1 MKAKQVIHRAWL
13 ACFLLSVALLSFS
26 QTYSQV
32 ALAVALPFFV
42 ADTCV
47 LARFTLSRFEKRLY
61 SIVALFLALE
71 IVASLTSV
79 APLTSL
85 LALRKEWLFTLIPLS
100 LRAFRD
106 RDFHKYFFWTL
117 TASVTLIAT
126 YAAIQHYNGMT
137 PLRPGQPMIF
147 SPDGLYRVVG
157 NFHNPLTFGNYLVVV
172 SAFLIARGM
181 GAAKSVLSFATVSS
195 AVFGAV
201 VSFFTYKRGPAF
213 GLVCGW
219 VTLSVFQIRR
229 NRALVIGLTIGVVA
243 LGALLAPRFLER
255 VEDTVATEL
264 TNEDMTRWQY
274 SMRRTTIW
282 RTAGNIIID
291 KPLLGVGAGNFEEAY
306 KQHADSVVVA
316 FLSHAHND
324 ILNIAASSGIPACLV
339 YLFMWFYMFRELL
352 RSRKRSNPRAAGRVA
367 LSATVVASV
376 AFFAVALTEV
386 AFTKEVVRSALM
398 IFWGYGL
405 WGLESVEQRGAGEA
419 SSTIRA
425 T

>member
-1 MKAKQVIHRAWL
+1 MNIRQTVRHIWL
-13 ACFLLSVALLSFS
+13 VCFLFSVFLLSFS

-32 ALAVALPFFV
+32 FIALALPFFV
-42 ADTCV
+42 VDTCIFK
-47 LARFTLSRFEKRLY
+47 RITLSHFEKRLY
-61 SIVALFLALE
+61 GIIAVFLALE
-71 IVASLTSV
+71 ILASLSSV
-79 APLTSL
+79 APLKSV
-85 LALRKEWLFTLIPLS
+85 LALRKEWLFLLIPMS

-106 RDFHKYFFWTL
+106 HAFHRYFFGTL
-117 TASVTLIAT
+117 TASVALLAT

-172 SAFLIARGM
+172 SAFLITWGM
-181 GAAKSVLSFATVSS
+181 GATKGVLSFATVSS

-229 NRALVIGLTIGVVA
+229 NRALIIGLTVGVVA

-282 RTAGNIIID
+282 RTAVNIIAD

-324 ILNIAASSGIPACLV
+324 ILNIAASSGIPACLI
-339 YLFMWFYMFRELL
+339 YLFMWYYMFRELL
-352 RSRKRSNPRAAGRVA
+352 RSRKRANPEAVGRLA

-376 AFFAVALTEV
+376 AFFAVSLTEV

-398 IFWGYGL
+398 VFWGYGL
-405 WGLESVEQRGAGEA
+405 WGLETVEQRGADEESA
-419 SSTIRA
+419 LIKTA
-425 T
+425 